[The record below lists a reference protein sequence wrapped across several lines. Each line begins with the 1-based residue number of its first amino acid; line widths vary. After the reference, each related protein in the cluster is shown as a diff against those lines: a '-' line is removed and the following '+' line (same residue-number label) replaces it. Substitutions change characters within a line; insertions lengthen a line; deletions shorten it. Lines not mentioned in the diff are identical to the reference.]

1 MSYEQ
6 LNPKYDF
13 DKNSSKQDI
22 AYQIDDIINK
32 YKTQLA
38 ELKQN
43 STKRNNS
50 YIYEPVQSKTIKNDI
65 SPNLS
70 KEIQN
75 DNIKLQSLLTE
86 EKLKTSRLKAQ
97 VENYENELNKVKQEM
112 NELNR
117 ILNNK
122 EKEYNQTINDME
134 GKINNVMNDQNSLLN
149 KNIIQ
154 NFFELYN
161 KYIDIFYKSKIIS
174 LNNAQKI
181 NYLQNDSEGQNHQM
195 AIFVVNNFDILI
207 KKLLQ
212 DNKELYEQ
220 LIEVRKVMD
229 QQNIIQRELEGMKG
243 IKEEN
248 LILKNKIQ
256 KLSNEN
262 NKLKNDNLKL
272 KNNLIELNNYMENRF
287 DNYNL
292 NNQMKRKISNYSNNN
307 IFNHKNIGI
316 HSSHN
321 NIYNNFDFNYKK
333 VNNAQNFT
341 NRRDYNKSSD
351 IKNMRVNMNR
361 KKLNMDKINSNYSNR
376 PNKIYNEKSYNKT
389 DENRNRNNIINNFD
403 QNALTLDTN
412 INNINSNIN
421 GFERPIEK
429 LKKKIMILEQQIKN
443 NPE

>member
-6 LNPKYDF
+6 LNQKYDF
-13 DKNSSKQDI
+13 NKNSSKQDI
-22 AYQIDDIINK
+22 TYQIDDIINK

-38 ELKQN
+38 ELKQK

-97 VENYENELNKVKQEM
+97 VENYENELKKIKQEM
-112 NELNR
+112 NELNI

-122 EKEYNQTINDME
+122 EKEYNQTISDME

-248 LILKNKIQ
+248 LILKNKIE
-256 KLSNEN
+256 KISNEN
-262 NKLKNDNLKL
+262 NKLKNDNKKL

-292 NNQMKRKISNYSNNN
+292 NNHMKRNMTNNSNNN
-307 IFNHKNIGI
+307 IFNHKNQGM
-316 HSSHN
+316 HSYN

-333 VNNAQNFT
+333 VNNTQNFT
-341 NRRDYNKSSD
+341 TRRDYNKSSD
-351 IKNMRVNMNR
+351 IKNIGVSMNR
-361 KKLNMDKINSNYSNR
+361 KKLNMDKINSNYSSR
-376 PNKIYNEKSYNKT
+376 PNKIYNEKSYSKT
-389 DENRNRNNIINNFD
+389 DENRNRNNILNNYD
-403 QNALTLDTN
+403 QNALTLDKN

>member
-6 LNPKYDF
+6 LNQKYDF
-13 DKNSSKQDI
+13 NKNSSKHDI
-22 AYQIDDIINK
+22 TYQIDDIINK

-38 ELKQN
+38 ELKQK

-97 VENYENELNKVKQEM
+97 VENYENELKKIKQEM
-112 NELNR
+112 NELNI

-122 EKEYNQTINDME
+122 EKEYNQTISDME
-134 GKINNVMNDQNSLLN
+134 GKINNVMNDQTSLLN

-229 QQNIIQRELEGMKG
+229 QQNIIQRELEGMKE

-248 LILKNKIQ
+248 LILKNKIE
-256 KLSNEN
+256 KISNEN
-262 NKLKNDNLKL
+262 NKLKNDNKKL

-292 NNQMKRKISNYSNNN
+292 NNHMKRNMTNNSNNN
-307 IFNHKNIGI
+307 IFNHKNQGM
-316 HSSHN
+316 HSHN

-333 VNNAQNFT
+333 VNNTQNFT
-341 NRRDYNKSSD
+341 TRRDYNKSSD
-351 IKNMRVNMNR
+351 IKNMRVSMNR
-361 KKLNMDKINSNYSNR
+361 KRLNMDKINSNYSSR
-376 PNKIYNEKSYNKT
+376 PNKIYNEKSYSKT
-389 DENRNRNNIINNFD
+389 DENRNRNNILNNYD

-412 INNINSNIN
+412 IKNINSNIN